1 MSKNPKLF
9 ELKQLKGFKFV
20 ESLKVEFSKYP
31 MMKPYK
37 KKAYFDSITQT
48 IVNENELNEGLQ
60 TSKQDVLNKTAQW
73 ISEGSVWTIK
83 SIDNHYINSAKYQ
96 PLKGSLHCQLPKK
109 LRNAAKGLIN
119 IKNDDNECF
128 RWCHISHLK
137 PQEKTLRG

>member
-1 MSKNPKLF
+1 M
-9 ELKQLKGFKFV
+9 
-20 ESLKVEFSKYP
+20 KVEFSKVSNDETVY
-31 MMKPYK
+31 
-37 KKAYFDSITQT
+37 KKAYFDIITQT

-60 TSKQDVLNKTAQW
+60 TSKQDVLNKIAQW
-73 ISEGSVWTIK
+73 ISEGSVCTIK